1 MSVDETVFFIKV
13 ATLILNFLSK
23 PVFAMDSNLE
33 NNTPKT
39 DNTKVKLDDS
49 LVTGGKRGIS
59 IELETLPFVNLSVE
73 QNKVI
78 KLQY

>member
-13 ATLILNFLSK
+13 ATLIFNFLSK

-33 NNTPKT
+33 SNTIKT